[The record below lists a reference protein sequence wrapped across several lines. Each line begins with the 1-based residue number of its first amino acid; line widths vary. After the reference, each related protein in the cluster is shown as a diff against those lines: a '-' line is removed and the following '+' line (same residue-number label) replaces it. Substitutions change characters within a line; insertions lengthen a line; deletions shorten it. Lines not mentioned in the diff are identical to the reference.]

1 MAAGQQDYNVPPNYG
16 LKQKATMHIRAEQI
30 SDVTEIRTLTQSAF
44 LNASHTSHTEHLIV
58 DALRLATV
66 LTVSLVATK
75 AERIVGHVA
84 VSPVSISNGAAHWL
98 GWGLY
103 LFCLK
108 CRVWA

>member
-1 MAAGQQDYNVPPNYG
+1 MN
-16 LKQKATMHIRAEQI
+16 
-30 SDVTEIRTLTQSAF
+30 IRTEQVRDIAGIHSLSQAAF

-58 DALRLATV
+58 DALRLAEA

-108 CRVWA
+108 CKVWA

>member
-1 MAAGQQDYNVPPNYG
+1 MN
-16 LKQKATMHIRAEQI
+16 IRSEQA
-30 SDVTEIRTLTQSAF
+30 SDTTEIDALTQAAF

-58 DALRLATV
+58 DALRLAEA

-108 CRVWA
+108 CKVWA